1 MLPENIDR
9 ELVDL
14 YRAWDAVERSQHKSS
29 IIDFDLAPVRR
40 FSPVRDRNDVRRRL
54 EIAREALI
62 GEKTSLGVLA
72 RQRLE
77 ASIVYLRVLGG
88 ESIAFEPYVKWTLG
102 IEPRK
107 FTEEEI
113 TKQRKIV
120 SDRLFQSYEIGFTR
134 NELSRFQAKLM
145 VYNRRTLPAQFE
157 HFRDIWVPALLNRIP
172 VPLERYKVNVKFAS
186 EDVYWK
192 NWISGNLS
200 EHEILLR
207 INIHPR
213 QSWYQGF
220 PELLVIH
227 EYCGH
232 AIQMVNWHLRIEEK
246 KLPEFFGILTVHF
259 PEQFV
264 LEGLA
269 ESLAF
274 VLPGEQK
281 LEPQSMVS
289 RELHRYYLQ
298 VMNNVHIMANEQ
310 SFQAAMDYGT
320 SRLPFTNKDVLWK
333 EITDRTQNPL
343 FRGYQYVYGI
353 AKESFLAA
361 LSRFGPESSWKLL
374 RFVYDWPMSGS
385 QFEREAEQLA
395 NRIAGTA

>member
-1 MLPENIDR
+1 MLPESIDR

-14 YRAWDAVERSQHKSS
+14 YRGWDAVERSQHKSS

-40 FSPVRDRNDVRRRL
+40 FSPVRDRNEVRRRL
-54 EIAREALI
+54 EIARESLT
-62 GEKTSLGVLA
+62 GERTSLGVLA

-88 ESIAFEPYVKWTLG
+88 ESIPFESYVKWTLG

-107 FTEEEI
+107 ITEDELA
-113 TKQRKIV
+113 KQRAVV
-120 SDRLFQSYEIGFTR
+120 SDRLFQSYEIGFSR
-134 NELSRFQAKLM
+134 NEMSRFQARLG
-145 VYNRRTLPAQFE
+145 VYNRQQLPSQFE
-157 HFRDIWVPALLNRIP
+157 RFRDKWVPRLLNRIP
-172 VPLERYKVNVKFAS
+172 VSLDAYKIKVKFAS

-232 AIQMVNWHLRIEEK
+232 AIQMVNWHHRIEEK

-274 VLPGEQK
+274 VLPDEQK
-281 LEPQSMVS
+281 LEPESIVA
-289 RELHRYYLQ
+289 REYHRYYLQ
-298 VMNNVHIMANEQ
+298 VMNNVHVIANEQ
-310 SFQAAMDYGT
+310 SLQIAMEYGA

-333 EITDRTQNPL
+333 EITDRTQNAL

-353 AKESFLAA
+353 AKESFLTA
-361 LSRFGPESSWKLL
+361 LSRFSPESSWKLL
-374 RFVYDWPMSGS
+374 RFVYDWPMNGP

-395 NRIAGTA
+395 DRISPTV

>member
-1 MLPENIDR
+1 MLPQNIDR

-14 YRAWDAVERSQHKSS
+14 YRAWDAIERSQHKNS

-40 FSPVRDRNDVRRRL
+40 FAPVRDRKEVRERL
-54 EIAREALI
+54 ETAAVAL
-62 GEKTSLGVLA
+62 EKQRTSLAALA
-72 RQRLE
+72 RARLK
-77 ASIVYLRVLGG
+77 ASATYLRVLGG
-88 ESIAFEPYVKWTLG
+88 ESIPFGPYVKSMLG
-102 IEPRK
+102 IEPRM
-107 FTEEEI
+107 FTNDEI
-113 TKQRKIV
+113 ASQRQVV
-120 SDRLFQSYEIGFTR
+120 SDRLLQQYDMKFAQD
-134 NELSRFQAKLM
+134 ELSRFRAKLM
-145 VYNRRTLPAQFE
+145 VYNKKLLPEQFE
-157 HFRDIWVPALLNRIP
+157 RFRNIWVPILLDRIP
-172 VPLERYKVNVKFAS
+172 ASLVNYRVNVQFAS
-186 EDVYWK
+186 EDAYWK

-207 INIHPR
+207 INVHPR

-232 AIQMVNWHLRIEEK
+232 AIQMVNWHRRIEEQ

-274 VLPGEQK
+274 VLPGKQK
-281 LEPQSMVS
+281 LQPESLVA
-289 RELHRYYLQ
+289 RDLHRYYLL
-298 VMNNVHIMANEQ
+298 VMNNVHILANEQ
-310 SFQAAMDYGT
+310 NLQTAMDYGV
-320 SRLPFTNKDVLWK
+320 RHLPLTTKDALSK

-353 AKESFLAA
+353 AKESFLTA
-361 LSRFGPESSWKLL
+361 LARFGPESRWDLL
-374 RFVYDWPMSGS
+374 KFVYDWPMSGS
-385 QFEREAEQLA
+385 QFERSAGELA
-395 NRIAGTA
+395 GKAARSV

>member
-1 MLPENIDR
+1 MLQEDMDQS
-9 ELVDL
+9 LVDL
-14 YRAWDAVERSQHKSS
+14 YRAWDAIERSQHKNS
-29 IIDFDLAPVRR
+29 IIDFDLAPMRR
-40 FSPVRDRNDVRRRL
+40 FTPVRDRNEV
-54 EIAREALI
+54 
-62 GEKTSLGVLA
+62 

-77 ASIVYLRVLGG
+77 SAGAALEGEKTRLGALASARLKASIAYLRVLGG
-88 ESIAFEPYVKWTLG
+88 ESIPFRQYLNWTLG
-102 IEPRK
+102 IEPRM
-107 FTEEEI
+107 FASEEI
-113 TKQRKIV
+113 AKQRQIV
-120 SDRLFQSYEIGFTR
+120 SDRLFENYEIRFAQ

-145 VYNRRTLPAQFE
+145 VYNRQQLPAQFQ
-157 HFRDIWVPALLNRIP
+157 HFRDTWVPLLLNRIP
-172 VPLERYKVNVKFAS
+172 VPLAEYKVNVRFAS

-232 AIQMVNWHLRIEEK
+232 AIQMVNWHRQIEEK

-274 VLPGEQK
+274 VLPREQK
-281 LEPQSMVS
+281 LEPQSLVA
-289 RELHRYYLQ
+289 RELHRYYLL
-298 VMNNVHIMANEQ
+298 VMNNVHVIANEQ
-310 SFQAAMDYGT
+310 TFHTAMDYGV
-320 SRLPFTNKDVLWK
+320 RHLPFTPKDVLSK
-333 EITDRTQNPL
+333 EIKDRTQNPL
-343 FRGYQYVYGI
+343 FRGYQYVYGV
-353 AKESFLAA
+353 AKESFLTA
-361 LSRFGPESSWKLL
+361 LSRFGAESQWELL
-374 RFVYDWPMSGS
+374 KFVYNWPMSGP
-385 QFEREAEQLA
+385 QFERSAAELA
-395 NRIAGTA
+395 AEIADTV